1 MRSRVDLQTKLETIL
16 GSRNVY
22 FQPPASAKIQYPCI
36 IYKKN
41 VMDAMYA
48 DNYKYGKSQNY
59 TITVVYKDP
68 DSDLP
73 DKVFSSFD
81 FCSPNTPTYVADN
94 LYHDVFTIY
103 W

>member
-1 MRSRVDLQTKLETIL
+1 MRSRLELHEKLVNVL

-22 FQPPASAKIQYPCI
+22 FQPPASVKMQYPCI

-48 DNYKYGKSQNY
+48 NNSKYSRSQNY
-59 TITVVYKDP
+59 TVTVVYKDP
-68 DSDLP
+68 DSDLSERL
-73 DKVFSSFD
+73 FSSFD
-81 FCSPNTPTYVADN
+81 FCSPNTPTYIADN

>member
-1 MRSRVDLQTKLETIL
+1 MRSRLDLHEKLVDIL

-22 FQPPASAKIQYPCI
+22 FQPPATVKMQYPCI
-36 IYKKN
+36 IYKRN
-41 VMDAMYA
+41 VMDASYA
-48 DNYKYGKSQNY
+48 DNSKYSKSQNY
-59 TITVVYKDP
+59 MITVVYKDP
-68 DSDLP
+68 DSDLSERL
-73 DKVFSSFD
+73 FSSFD

>member
-1 MRSRVDLQTKLETIL
+1 MRSRLDLHEKLIGIL
-16 GSRNVY
+16 GSDHVY
-22 FQPPASAKIQYPCI
+22 FQPPPTAKMQYPCI

-41 VMDAMYA
+41 VMDAVYA
-48 DNYKYGKSQNY
+48 NNKKYGKSQNY
-59 TITVVYKDP
+59 TITAVYKNP
-68 DSDLP
+68 DSDLSERL
-73 DKVFSSFD
+73 FSSFD

>member
-22 FQPPASAKIQYPCI
+22 CQPPASTKIQYPCI

-48 DNYKYGKSQNY
+48 DNCKYGKSQNY

>member
-1 MRSRVDLQTKLETIL
+1 MRSRIDLQTKLETIL
-16 GSRNVY
+16 GSRYVY
-22 FQPPASAKIQYPCI
+22 FQPPPSVKMQYPCI

-48 DNYKYGKSQNY
+48 DNSKYGKSQNY

>member
-1 MRSRVDLQTKLETIL
+1 MRSRLDLHEKLVEIL

-22 FQPPASAKIQYPCI
+22 FQPPATTKMQYPCI
-36 IYKKN
+36 IYKRN
-41 VMDAMYA
+41 VMDAAYA
-48 DNYKYGKSQNY
+48 NNSKYIKSQNY
-59 TITVVYKDP
+59 MITVVYKDP
-68 DSDLP
+68 DSDLSERL
-73 DKVFSSFD
+73 FSSFD